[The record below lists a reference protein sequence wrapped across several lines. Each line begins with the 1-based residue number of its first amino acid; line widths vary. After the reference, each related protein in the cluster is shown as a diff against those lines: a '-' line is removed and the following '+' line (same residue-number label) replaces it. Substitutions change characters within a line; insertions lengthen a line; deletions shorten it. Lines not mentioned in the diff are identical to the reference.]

1 MIFKQ
6 ETNTEKHRSLPAA
19 QETDLQIKQP
29 VPDWEEHVLQYIITP
44 TITTCHF
51 YSQDQMN
58 KSALLEETLLE
69 EATSNDD
76 LRKTK
81 SENNSKGE
89 CIFNE
94 KSLGLVRNEF
104 A

>member
-6 ETNTEKHRSLPAA
+6 EPNTEKHRLLPAA
-19 QETDLQIKQP
+19 QETDLQIEQP
-29 VPDWEEHVLQYIITP
+29 VPDGEEHVLQYIITP

-51 YSQDQMN
+51 YYQDQMN
-58 KSALLEETLLE
+58 KSALLEET
-69 EATSNDD
+69 TSIDD

-89 CIFNE
+89 CIFSE
-94 KSLGLVRNEF
+94 KSHLHVNTPRIWDW
-104 A
+104 